1 MKYYDSDVAKMKY
14 DLDVEKYKNDYRKR
28 EWFWIFN
35 VMFIS
40 LPRKCNYGTLTK
52 IVFCWISFTLKYN
65 YLIIIY

>member
-1 MKYYDSDVAKMKY
+1 MTKG
-14 DLDVEKYKNDYRKR
+14 

-52 IVFCWISFTLKYN
+52 IVFCWILFTLKYH
-65 YLIIIY
+65 YLIIIFSVNEM

>member
-1 MKYYDSDVAKMKY
+1 MTKG
-14 DLDVEKYKNDYRKR
+14 

-40 LPRKCNYGTLTK
+40 LPRKFNYGTLTK
-52 IVFCWISFTLKYN
+52 IVFCWILFTLKYN

>member
-1 MKYYDSDVAKMKY
+1 MT
-14 DLDVEKYKNDYRKR
+14 KR

-52 IVFCWISFTLKYN
+52 IVFCWISFRYTKISLSDN
-65 YLIIIY
+65 YILVLMKSDIIILISRGKKLH